1 MIQCIGLFCLF
12 FNTIPVNHQK
22 MKHLKFLF
30 FASTI
35 YLLTACGP
43 GKENTSNNINQDS
56 IPSDL
61 ATLNK
66 KISDNPKDA
75 ESYNK
80 RATYYV
86 LNKDIENALRDINQA
101 LQIDPKN
108 SSYLRT
114 LSDIYFSMGKVEK
127 CRETLFKAME
137 INPTDNEAIL
147 KFSELLFYLKEYQKV
162 LDYTSKALK
171 NDENIAKAYFIKGMT
186 FKEIGDTVKA
196 VKSFQIA
203 VEKNQ
208 DYYDAY
214 MQLGLLFSIANNP
227 LAIDYFNNA
236 LNINPKSIEAYY
248 GLAMFYQE
256 NEQEKKAIDI
266 YKNIIKL
273 DPKDKRPYYNIGY
286 INLVYLKKYD
296 EAITYFDEA
305 LKYDPA
311 YSEAYYNRGLA
322 NELSGNKK
330 SAISDYKKALEI
342 KTNYD
347 KAIKALNRL
356 EGKK

>member
-1 MIQCIGLFCLF
+1 
-12 FNTIPVNHQK
+12 
-22 MKHLKFLF
+22 MKHFTFIFIILLCCIL
-30 FASTI
+30 AS
-35 YLLTACGP
+35 CGP
-43 GKENTSNNINQDS
+43 GKENSKNADKNDS
-56 IPSDL
+56 IPSDM
-61 ATLNK
+61 AALNK
-66 KISDNPKDA
+66 KIADNPKDA
-75 ESYNK
+75 ASFNK
-80 RATYYV
+80 RAE
-86 LNKDIENALRDINQA
+86 LFIQKKDVENALRDINQA

-108 SSYLRT
+108 SAYLRT

-127 CRETLFKAME
+127 CRETLLKAIE
-137 INPTDNEAIL
+137 INSADNEAIL
-147 KFSELLFYLKEYQKV
+147 KLSELLFYLKEYQKV

-171 NDENIAKAYFIKGMT
+171 NDENTAKAYFIKGMT
-186 FKEIGDTVKA
+186 FKEIGDTSKA

-214 MQLGLLFSIANNP
+214 MQLGLLFSIAGNP
-227 LAIDYFNNA
+227 LAVDYFNNA

-296 EAITYFDEA
+296 EAINYFGEA
-305 LKYDPA
+305 LRYDPTYA
-311 YSEAYYNRGLA
+311 EAYYNRGFA
-322 NELSGNKK
+322 YELSGNKK
-330 SAISDYKKALEI
+330 NALSDYKKALEL
-342 KTNYD
+342 KTNYE
-347 KAIKALNRL
+347 KAIKAINKL
-356 EGKK
+356 EGRK

>member
-1 MIQCIGLFCLF
+1 MFE
-12 FNTIPVNHQK
+12 NKKK
-22 MKHLKFLF
+22 MKHLTFLF
-30 FASTI
+30 FISLCCILAS
-35 YLLTACGP
+35 CGP
-43 GKENTSNNINQDS
+43 GKENSNNTDKNDS

-61 ATLNK
+61 AALNK
-66 KISDNPKDA
+66 KIADNPKDA
-75 ESYNK
+75 ASFNK
-80 RATYYV
+80 RAELYIKKSDV
-86 LNKDIENALRDINQA
+86 ENALRDINQA

-108 SSYLRT
+108 SAYLRT

-127 CRETLFKAME
+127 CRETLLKAME
-137 INPTDNEAIL
+137 INPADNEAIL
-147 KFSELLFYLKEYQKV
+147 KLSELLFYLKEYQKV

-171 NDENIAKAYFIKGMT
+171 NDEGIAKAYFIKGMT
-186 FKEIGDTVKA
+186 FKEIGDTAKA

-214 MQLGLLFSIANNP
+214 MQLGLLFSIAGNP
-227 LAIDYFNNA
+227 LAVDYFNNA
-236 LNINPKSIEAYY
+236 LNINPKSTEAYY

-296 EAITYFDEA
+296 DAESYFSEAI
-305 LKYDPA
+305 KNDPGYA
-311 YSEAYYNRGLA
+311 EAYYNRGFSYELA
-322 NELSGNKK
+322 GNKK
-330 SAISDYKKALEI
+330 NAISDYKKALEL
-342 KTNYD
+342 KTNYE
-347 KAIKALNRL
+347 KAIKALNRI
-356 EGKK
+356 EGRK